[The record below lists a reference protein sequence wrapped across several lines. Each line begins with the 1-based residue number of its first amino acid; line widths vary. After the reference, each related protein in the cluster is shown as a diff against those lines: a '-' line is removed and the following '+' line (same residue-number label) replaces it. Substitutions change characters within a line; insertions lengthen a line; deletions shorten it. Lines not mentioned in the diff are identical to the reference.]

1 MKEVDRLGWAAGFSL
16 KSYGVRIGIRSNDPA
31 ALDRVCRHLPSEWER
46 ASSAIV
52 DRVYS
57 ILVGGKGPRA
67 NVRQL
72 SLLYGDDVQL
82 ARSVDLD
89 RVFERLESD
98 LRLFVAEL
106 ATHRVF
112 VHAGVVGWKGQAIV
126 IPGRSFS
133 GKSTLVAELVRAGAT
148 YYSDEYA
155 VLDSRGRVHPFS
167 KPLELREEGKFRQTK
182 TTVAELG
189 GHSGTKPLPVG
200 LVLMTRYKNGARWRP
215 RKLTAGKGV
224 LEMLFNTVSARRSPG
239 RALATLQRV
248 AAQADVLKGVR
259 GDAEK
264 VVPVVLKRVEGKLS
278 LGRRVGKPSRNT
290 K

>member
-1 MKEVDRLGWAAGFSL
+1 MKKADRLGWAVGFSL
-16 KSYGVRIGIRSNDPA
+16 KSYGVRIGIRSNDST
-31 ALDRVCRHLPSEWER
+31 ALERICRHLPSEWER
-46 ASSAIV
+46 ASTTTV

-67 NVRQL
+67 KVRRI
-72 SLLYGDDVQL
+72 SLLYGDDEQL

-89 RVFERLESD
+89 SVFERFESD

-126 IPGRSFS
+126 IPGRSYS
-133 GKSTLVAELVRAGAT
+133 GKSTLVAELVRAGAI

-167 KPLELREEGKFRQTK
+167 KPLELREEGEYRQTK
-182 TTVAELG
+182 ITAAELG
-189 GHSGTKPLPVG
+189 GLSGTKPLPVG
-200 LVLMTRYKNGARWRP
+200 LVLMTHYKNGARWRP
-215 RKLTAGKGV
+215 RKLTTGKGV

-248 AAQADVLKGVR
+248 AAQAEVLKGVR
-259 GDAEK
+259 GDAGK
-264 VVPVVLKRVEGKLS
+264 VVPAVLKRVEGKLKAT
-278 LGRRVGKPSRNT
+278 RQNAEVARDT